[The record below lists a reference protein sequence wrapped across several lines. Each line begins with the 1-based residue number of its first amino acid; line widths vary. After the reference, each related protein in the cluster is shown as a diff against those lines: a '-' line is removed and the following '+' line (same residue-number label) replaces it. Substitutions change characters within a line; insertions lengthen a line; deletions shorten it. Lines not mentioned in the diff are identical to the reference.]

1 MYLGIFSKV
10 YDAWN
15 LEEVCRRMRS
25 DGLLWTQFNLQS
37 AGLESLPQAVSD
49 EKLQSIQN
57 TFKRYAIRPV
67 ALSGTF
73 NMIDPDEDARKNACA
88 QFSLQ
93 CRVARELGIPIV
105 TLCTGSRH
113 PQSKWKWHEE
123 NRSPAAWSALM
134 RSTETILKYAQEN
147 GVYLG
152 VEPEVNNIICSPQ
165 KAREY
170 LDVVGSKRLRIVM
183 DGANLF
189 HAEQFAKMRKT
200 LQEAFALLGRDIVLA
215 HAKDIV
221 CKREMEFVAPG
232 KGSLDYKTYLA
243 LLEQCGYK
251 GALIMH
257 GLSEQQVPQ
266 SARFLQELID
276 TV

>member
-1 MYLGIFSKV
+1 MYLGVFSKT
-10 YDAWN
+10 YNARN
-15 LEEVCRRMRS
+15 LEEVCRGMRL

-49 EKLQSIQN
+49 ENLQLIQD
-57 TFKRYAIRPV
+57 TFARYSIRPV

-93 CRVARELGIPIV
+93 CRIARELGIPIV

-123 NRSPAAWSALM
+123 NHSAAAWSALM
-134 RSTETILKYAQEN
+134 RSTETILKYAQIN
-147 GVYLG
+147 GVCLG
-152 VEPEVNNIICSPQ
+152 VEPEVNNIICSPE

-170 LDVVGSKRLRIVM
+170 LDAVGSERLRIVM

-189 HAEQFAKMRKT
+189 RVEQLAKMRET
-200 LQEAFALLGRDIVLA
+200 LQEAFVLLGRDIVLA
-215 HAKDIV
+215 HAKDITY
-221 CKREMEFVAPG
+221 KKGMEFVAPG
-232 KGSLDYKTYLA
+232 KGVLDYKTYFA
-243 LLEQCGYK
+243 LLKQYSYK
-251 GALIMH
+251 GPVIMH

-266 SARFLQELID
+266 SAQFLQRFMD
-276 TV
+276 TA